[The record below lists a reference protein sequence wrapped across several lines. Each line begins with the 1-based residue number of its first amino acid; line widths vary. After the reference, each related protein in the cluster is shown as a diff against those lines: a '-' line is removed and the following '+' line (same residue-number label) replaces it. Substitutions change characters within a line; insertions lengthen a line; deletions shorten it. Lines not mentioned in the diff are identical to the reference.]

1 MLQGLTLPTI
11 NKYLVSVYENRGILV
26 LGFTFQ
32 SVVSWPFDKTVLG
45 GNMLGN
51 AASHFMKDRKQN
63 WWENNGRDS
72 CDYFLQLVS
81 IH

>member
-1 MLQGLTLPTI
+1 LLQGLTLPTG

-45 GNMLGN
+45 GKMWGN
-51 AASHFMKDRKQN
+51 AAGHFMEVRKQS
-63 WWENNGRDS
+63 WWENNGCDS
-72 CDYFLQLVS
+72 CDYFLQLVFT
-81 IH
+81 H